1 MYIWVI
7 KNITKG
13 MHLSKINNFSDFIEL
28 TKNQELMEKTFK
40 SYAEHLHART
50 LHIKEV
56 GISGKLLND
65 WFEVGVVNKVEVIGK
80 EWRLFSLSEA
90 IWIKFVAELRFF
102 GVSLPQ
108 IKILKESICEF
119 NKDVITEISNAIIA
133 LPNPKENETLEY
145 IKSKFSELHLVP
157 EAQLKKEYK
166 QFGISLF
173 DLIMIYTLIFDLEVG
188 FFFTKSIGNFVDNSN
203 KLGSVLGLNNLDEYQ
218 KAIGKESFAVINM
231 KSIYRQFFSN
241 ERIKQSET
249 FYFGIATQ
257 KEKELLEYIRSG
269 EYSSISIKVEEG
281 LIKLVKVTKKD
292 GDKLMQQ
299 IARLLKKGDF
309 KEITFLS
316 RDGSIVRYDEVDII
330 K

>member
-1 MYIWVI
+1 LGI

-13 MHLSKINNFSDFIEL
+13 MHLFKINNISDFVEL
-28 TKNQELMEKTFK
+28 TKNQELMEKTLK
-40 SYAEHLHART
+40 SYAQQLHARS

-65 WFEVGVVNKVEVIGK
+65 WVEAGVVNKVEVEGNK
-80 EWRLFSLSEA
+80 WRYFSLSEA
-90 IWIKFVAELRFF
+90 IWIKFAAELRYF
-102 GVSLPQ
+102 GVTLPQ
-108 IKILKESICEF
+108 IKIIKENICEF
-119 NKDVITEISNAIIA
+119 NKELINELSVAIKAI
-133 LPNPKENETLEY
+133 PNPKENESLDY
-145 IKSKFSELHLVP
+145 VKSKFSELQLIP
-157 EAQLKKEYK
+157 EAQLKKDYESI
-166 QFGISLF
+166 GISFF

-188 FFFTKSIGNFVDNSN
+188 FCFTKSTGNFVDYSN
-203 KLGSVLGLNNLDEYQ
+203 KLGSVLGLNNLDAYQ

-231 KSIYRQFFSN
+231 KSIYKEFFSN
-241 ERIKQSET
+241 DRIKQSED
-249 FYFGIATQ
+249 FYFGIVTQ

-269 EYSSISIKVEEG
+269 EYSSINIKVEEG
-281 LIKLVKVTKKD
+281 IIKLIKVTKKD

-309 KEITFLS
+309 KEISFLS

>member
-1 MYIWVI
+1 MY
-7 KNITKG
+7 
-13 MHLSKINNFSDFIEL
+13 LSKINNFSDFIEL
-28 TKNQELMEKTFK
+28 TKNRELMEKTFK

-90 IWIKFVAELRFF
+90 IWIKFVSELRFF

-119 NKDVITEISNAIIA
+119 NYEFVNDLSNSIKDV
-133 LPNPKENETLEY
+133 PFVKENESLDY
-145 IKSKFSELHLVP
+145 VKSKFSELQLIP
-157 EAQLKKEYK
+157 EEQLKKEYERI
-166 QFGISLF
+166 GITFF

-188 FFFTKSIGNFVDNSN
+188 FCFTKSIGNFVDYSN
-203 KLGSVLGLNNLDEYQ
+203 KLGSELGLNNMDAYQ

-231 KSIYRQFFSN
+231 KSIYKEFFGN
-241 ERIKQSET
+241 DRIKQSED
-249 FYFGIATQ
+249 FYFGIVTQ
-257 KEKELLEYIRSG
+257 KEKELFEYIRSG
-269 EYSSISIKVEEG
+269 EYSSINIKVEDG
-281 LIKLVKVTKKD
+281 MIKLVKVTKKD

-316 RDGSIVRYDEVDII
+316 RDGRIVRYDEVDII

>member
-1 MYIWVI
+1 MGI

-13 MHLSKINNFSDFIEL
+13 MHLFKINNFSDFVEL

-50 LHIKEV
+50 LHIKEL

-65 WFEVGVVNKVEVIGK
+65 WFEAGVVNKVEVIGK

-90 IWIKFVAELRFF
+90 IWIKFAVELRYF
-102 GVSLPQ
+102 GVTLPQ
-108 IKILKESICEF
+108 IKIIKENLCEF
-119 NKDVITEISNAIIA
+119 NMELINELSDAVKGI
-133 LPNPKENETLEY
+133 PNPNENDSLEY
-145 IKSKFSELHLVP
+145 IKSKFRELQLIP
-157 EAQLKKEYK
+157 EVQLKKDFERI
-166 QFGISLF
+166 GISLF

-188 FFFTKSIGNFVDNSN
+188 FCFTKSIGNFVDYSN
-203 KLGSVLGLNNLDEYQ
+203 KLGSVLGLNNLDAYQ

-231 KSIYRQFFSN
+231 KSIYKDFFSN
-241 ERIKQSET
+241 DRIKQSED
-249 FYFGIATQ
+249 FYFGIVTQ
-257 KEKELLEYIRSG
+257 KEKELLKYIKSG
-269 EYSSISIKVEEG
+269 EYSSINIKLEG
-281 LIKLVKVTKKD
+281 GVIKLVKVKKKD

-309 KEITFLS
+309 KEISFLS

>member
-1 MYIWVI
+1 MY
-7 KNITKG
+7 
-13 MHLSKINNFSDFIEL
+13 LSKINNFSDFIEL
-28 TKNQELMEKTFK
+28 TKNRELMEKTFK

-90 IWIKFVAELRFF
+90 IWIKFVSELRFF

-119 NKDVITEISNAIIA
+119 NYEFVNDLSNSIKDV
-133 LPNPKENETLEY
+133 PFVKENESLDY
-145 IKSKFSELHLVP
+145 VKSKFSELQLIP
-157 EAQLKKEYK
+157 EEQLKKEYERI
-166 QFGISLF
+166 GITFF

-188 FFFTKSIGNFVDNSN
+188 FCFTKSIGNFVDYSN
-203 KLGSVLGLNNLDEYQ
+203 KLGSELGLNNMDAYQ

-231 KSIYRQFFSN
+231 KSIYKEFFGN
-241 ERIKQSET
+241 DRIKQSED
-249 FYFGIATQ
+249 FYFGIVTQ

-269 EYSSISIKVEEG
+269 EYSSINIKVEEG
-281 LIKLVKVTKKD
+281 MIKLAKVTKKD

>member
-1 MYIWVI
+1 MYL
-7 KNITKG
+7 T
-13 MHLSKINNFSDFIEL
+13 KINNFSDFIEL

-119 NKDVITEISNAIIA
+119 NYEFVNDLSNSIKDV
-133 LPNPKENETLEY
+133 PVVKENESLDY
-145 IKSKFSELHLVP
+145 VKSKFSELQLIP
-157 EAQLKKEYK
+157 EEQLKKEYERI
-166 QFGISLF
+166 GITFF

-188 FFFTKSIGNFVDNSN
+188 FCFTKSIGNFVDYSN
-203 KLGSVLGLNNLDEYQ
+203 KLGSELGLNNMDAYQ

-231 KSIYRQFFSN
+231 KSIYKEFFGN
-241 ERIKQSET
+241 NRIKQSED
-249 FYFGIATQ
+249 FYFGIVTQ

-269 EYSSISIKVEEG
+269 EYSSINIKVEDG
-281 LIKLVKVTKKD
+281 MIKLVKVTKKD

-316 RDGSIVRYDEVDII
+316 RDGRIVRYDEVDII

>member
-1 MYIWVI
+1 LGI

-13 MHLSKINNFSDFIEL
+13 MHLFKINNFSDFVEL

-50 LHIKEV
+50 LHIKEL

-65 WFEVGVVNKVEVIGK
+65 WFEAGVVNKVEVIGK

-90 IWIKFVAELRFF
+90 IWIKFAVELRYF
-102 GVSLPQ
+102 GVTLPQ
-108 IKILKESICEF
+108 IKIIKENLCEF
-119 NKDVITEISNAIIA
+119 NMELINELSDAVKGI
-133 LPNPKENETLEY
+133 PNPNENDSLEY
-145 IKSKFSELHLVP
+145 IKSKFSELQLIP
-157 EAQLKKEYK
+157 EVQLKKDFERI
-166 QFGISLF
+166 GISLF

-188 FFFTKSIGNFVDNSN
+188 FCFTKSIGNFVDYSN
-203 KLGSVLGLNNLDEYQ
+203 KLGSVLGLNNLDAYQ

-231 KSIYRQFFSN
+231 KSIYKDFFSN
-241 ERIKQSET
+241 DRIKQSED
-249 FYFGIATQ
+249 FYFGIVTQ
-257 KEKELLEYIRSG
+257 KEKELLKYIKSG
-269 EYSSISIKVEEG
+269 EYSSINIKLEG
-281 LIKLVKVTKKD
+281 GVIKLVKVTKKD

-309 KEITFLS
+309 KEISFLS

>member
-1 MYIWVI
+1 MGI

-13 MHLSKINNFSDFIEL
+13 MYLFKINNFSDFVEL
-28 TKNQELMEKTFK
+28 TKNQDLMEKTFK

-50 LHIKEV
+50 LHIKEL

-65 WFEVGVVNKVEVIGK
+65 WFEAGVVNKVEVIGK

-90 IWIKFVAELRFF
+90 IWIKFAVELRYF
-102 GVSLPQ
+102 GVTLPQ
-108 IKILKESICEF
+108 IKIIKENLCEF
-119 NKDVITEISNAIIA
+119 NMELINELSDAVKGI
-133 LPNPKENETLEY
+133 PNPNENDSLEY
-145 IKSKFSELHLVP
+145 IKSKFRELQLIP
-157 EAQLKKEYK
+157 EVQLKKDFERI
-166 QFGISLF
+166 GISLF

-188 FFFTKSIGNFVDNSN
+188 FCFTKSIGNFVDYSN
-203 KLGSVLGLNNLDEYQ
+203 KLGSVLGLNNLDAYQ

-231 KSIYRQFFSN
+231 KSIYKDFFSN
-241 ERIKQSET
+241 DRIKQSED
-249 FYFGIATQ
+249 FYFGIVTP

-269 EYSSISIKVEEG
+269 DYSSINIKVEEG
-281 LIKLVKVTKKD
+281 IIKLAKVTKKD

-309 KEITFLS
+309 KEISFLS
-316 RDGSIVRYDEVDII
+316 RDGSIVRYEEVDII

>member
-173 DLIMIYTLIFDLEVG
+173 DLIMIYTLIFDL
-188 FFFTKSIGNFVDNSN
+188 NSPH
-203 KLGSVLGLNNLDEYQ
+203 
-218 KAIGKESFAVINM
+218 A
-231 KSIYRQFFSN
+231 
-241 ERIKQSET
+241 
-249 FYFGIATQ
+249 
-257 KEKELLEYIRSG
+257 
-269 EYSSISIKVEEG
+269 
-281 LIKLVKVTKKD
+281 
-292 GDKLMQQ
+292 
-299 IARLLKKGDF
+299 
-309 KEITFLS
+309 
-316 RDGSIVRYDEVDII
+316 
-330 K
+330 

>member
-1 MYIWVI
+1 MGI

-13 MHLSKINNFSDFIEL
+13 MYLFKINNFSDFVEL
-28 TKNQELMEKTFK
+28 TKNQDLMEKTFK

-50 LHIKEV
+50 LHIKEL

-65 WFEVGVVNKVEVIGK
+65 WFEAGVVNKVEVIGK

-90 IWIKFVAELRFF
+90 IWIKFAVELRYF
-102 GVSLPQ
+102 GVTLPQ
-108 IKILKESICEF
+108 IKIIKENLCEF
-119 NKDVITEISNAIIA
+119 NMELINELSDAVKGI
-133 LPNPKENETLEY
+133 PNPNENDSLEY
-145 IKSKFSELHLVP
+145 IKSKFRELQLIP
-157 EAQLKKEYK
+157 EVQLKKDFERI
-166 QFGISLF
+166 GISLF

-188 FFFTKSIGNFVDNSN
+188 FCFTKSIGNFVDYSN
-203 KLGSVLGLNNLDEYQ
+203 KLGSVLGLNNLDAYQ

-231 KSIYRQFFSN
+231 KSIYKDFFSN
-241 ERIKQSET
+241 DRIKQSED
-249 FYFGIATQ
+249 FYFGIVTQ
-257 KEKELLEYIRSG
+257 KEKELLKYIKSG
-269 EYSSISIKVEEG
+269 EYSSINIKLEG
-281 LIKLVKVTKKD
+281 GVIKLVKVTKKD

-309 KEITFLS
+309 KEISFLS

>member
-1 MYIWVI
+1 MGN

-13 MHLSKINNFSDFIEL
+13 MHLSKINNFSDFVEL

-65 WFEVGVVNKVEVIGK
+65 WFEAGIVNKVEVEGNK
-80 EWRLFSLSEA
+80 WRNFSLSEA
-90 IWIKFVAELRFF
+90 IWIRFAVELRYF
-102 GVSLPQ
+102 GVTLPQ
-108 IKILKESICEF
+108 IKILKENLCEF
-119 NKDVITEISNAIIA
+119 NYEFVNDLSNAIKDV
-133 LPNPKENETLEY
+133 PNAKENESLDY
-145 IKSKFSELHLVP
+145 VKSKFSELQLIP
-157 EAQLKKEYK
+157 EEQLKKEYERI
-166 QFGISLF
+166 GITFF

-188 FFFTKSIGNFVDNSN
+188 FCFTKSIGNFVDYSN
-203 KLGSVLGLNNLDEYQ
+203 KLGSELGLNNMVAYQ

-231 KSIYRQFFSN
+231 KSIYKEFFGN
-241 ERIKQSET
+241 DRIKQSED
-249 FYFGIATQ
+249 FYFGIVTQ

-269 EYSSISIKVEEG
+269 EYSSINIKVEDG
-281 LIKLVKVTKKD
+281 MIKLVKVTKKD

-309 KEITFLS
+309 KEITFLT
-316 RDGSIVRYDEVDII
+316 RDGRIVRYDEVDII